1 MEERRRTI
9 LAVDAEIL
17 LGAPTAKILVEREAS
32 ARAFD
37 RLMRYEATLQRSL
50 NRRLAAFRSLK
61 REAAKEAQADVAA
74 EAAAQPAPTDA
85 EDNLQNEA
93 NPAHTDDAAPS
104 RSARPPGRRVG
115 ETPWYNHEE
124 GFLQTK
130 PIPRNPLKGR
140 TIRSPDRSRWRPR
153 PSSECCSHPS
163 GAGRSDS
170 IYFPQA
176 PGARSARLATR
187 VNARGAIASSG
198 PSARPLRYLTPRGSR
213 AAQRGRGAQSTRQVM
228 RQSMAPALSRR
239 A

>member
-124 GFLQTK
+124 GFLQNEAN
-130 PIPRNPLKGR
+130 PR
-140 TIRSPDRSRWRPR
+140 
-153 PSSECCSHPS
+153 
-163 GAGRSDS
+163 
-170 IYFPQA
+170 
-176 PGARSARLATR
+176 ATH
-187 VNARGAIASSG
+187 
-198 PSARPLRYLTPRGSR
+198 
-213 AAQRGRGAQSTRQVM
+213 
-228 RQSMAPALSRR
+228 
-239 A
+239 